1 MSKNDAF
8 MRHAFS
14 GGNRK
19 NRPADWLSIAPAVC
33 ERLLGEPSGRSA
45 HDLRWGP
52 TRSFRLKLDTGTWS
66 DFRTGEGGGLLSLVM
81 REERLDKAG
90 ALAWLE
96 RQGFLTRSP
105 DSRKAVAA
113 GSPYSRVM
121 KGSATR
127 TLDRRGMDAVRWI
140 MSQTLAI
147 ADAPDHPIRRW
158 MAKRNIWRPELPL
171 PVSPRWIPADA
182 RVFRGSHSGIGAIV
196 FPLAPVSAWQAAYPE
211 TPSPAA
217 VQLVC
222 ILSLIHISEPTRP
235 Y

>member
-127 TLDRRGMDAVRWI
+127 TLDRRGM
-140 MSQTLAI
+140 
-147 ADAPDHPIRRW
+147 
-158 MAKRNIWRPELPL
+158 
-171 PVSPRWIPADA
+171 
-182 RVFRGSHSGIGAIV
+182 
-196 FPLAPVSAWQAAYPE
+196 SAWA
-211 TPSPAA
+211 PSADHEQSGRMVRREGARRQPGRYLASRR
-217 VQLVC
+217 VGSFC
-222 ILSLIHISEPTRP
+222 FPH
-235 Y
+235 